1 MQILSASLQSFVSA
15 GLYCCEKRRC
25 RFYLLAKVLFQQVF
39 NCCVKKRCRF
49 HLLALKVLFQQVF
62 NCIVKR
68 RCRFYLLDPA
78 TPMDI
83 APSPGYLGP
92 TI

>member
-39 NCCVKKRCRF
+39 NCCVKR
-49 HLLALKVLFQQVF
+49 
-62 NCIVKR
+62 I
-68 RCRFYLLDPA
+68 CRFYLIDPA
-78 TPMDI
+78 IPMDI
-83 APSPGYLGP
+83 APLLGIHGSQFEVAIL
-92 TI
+92 TVFYFSSF